1 MTVIGL
7 EPYNCDI
14 CGGDESVKIEIDD
27 ITLERRE
34 VCDECGFVHEGL
46 AEWEFERNEQ
56 IVKMIEESKK

>member
-1 MTVIGL
+1 MIDL

-14 CGGDESVKIEIDD
+14 CGGDESVKVEIDD

-34 VCDECGFVHEGL
+34 VCDECGFIHEGL
-46 AEWEFERNEQ
+46 AEWEFESNEK

>member
-1 MTVIGL
+1 MTVIDL

-14 CGGDESVKIEIDD
+14 CGENESVKIEIDD
-27 ITLERRE
+27 ITLGRRE

-56 IVKMIEESKK
+56 IIKMIEESKK

>member
-1 MTVIGL
+1 MIGL

-14 CGGDESVKIEIDD
+14 CGEDESVKVEIDD

-34 VCDECGFVHEGL
+34 VCDECGFIHEGL
-46 AEWEFERNEQ
+46 AEWEFESNEK